1 MFKKKKELSEQIT
14 APEFEN
20 SVTGVEPV
28 HNKKKGKK
36 IAAISGIAAALIV
49 GGGIAAY
56 NLSPLIKNQVKLRTM
71 KPENY
76 YAWVN
81 TENAETFAKSIRE
94 KYEKMLDNYGNG
106 TQTSVSL
113 KYVPTDAV
121 KDLALSDLSSEDD
134 QVLYDFIN
142 NIESI
147 QLNIDAQNKKGSTLT
162 SASAVV
168 NDEKLLSLDMFVD
181 SINMDYFMR
190 FPELTQKWLGFSI
203 GDAMYGEAQEIFRI
217 YQDIL
222 NNPASYLS
230 PDELEEEIIKYTDLW
245 NTCIE
250 DVKIEKSEEVG
261 ICDIEV
267 KYTIASVKI
276 DGDLAYELS
285 ENFLTAIRD
294 DEIIRN
300 IAVNKIDL
308 IDEEDYED
316 TLNEALEDIKAD
328 YDDGDYDDEE
338 TVTFSTYIDAQG
350 VIRGFEFKEDSDNKF
365 VCAFG
370 KDKDDVRGEITL
382 IEEGDEDF
390 SINLYAEETSKDT
403 YGGSIDFSY
412 ATARYNDETDE
423 IENTE
428 ETISVEFDDFKIT
441 NKDKFYFNADVTLK
455 LPEIDPIDLS
465 FTSDNSSQTI
475 SYDIKFDEE
484 DYGTVSLTYS
494 SSEGA
499 DFEIPDKDNS
509 FMVDIYDDEEPDFTQ
524 YVSKDEMESFICNLL
539 EKLGFDKDISAEAAK
554 ESAEEI
560 YDDTD
565 WDFGGYDDDDD
576 FLYDDYEWDD
586 YDYDQD
592 IAVVDDVQDSTQ
604 FHYGFDWNEDDEE
617 YMKWNNNSKSFV

>member
-1 MFKKKKELSEQIT
+1 MFKKKKDITEPIT

-28 HNKKKGKK
+28 LKKKKGKK
-36 IAAISGIAAALIV
+36 VAIISGISAAVLV

-81 TENAETFAKSIRE
+81 TENAETFAKSVRE

-106 TQTSVSL
+106 TQTSMSL
-113 KYVPTDAV
+113 KYVPTDIA
-121 KDLALSDLSSEDD
+121 KDWAIDDLFYLDAEEDDLD

-142 NIESI
+142 DLENI
-147 QLNIDAQNKKGSTLT
+147 QFNVDVQKKNGNSLT
-162 SASAVV
+162 SVSGLV
-168 NDEKLLSLDMFVD
+168 NDEQLLSADVFVA

-190 FPELTQKWLGFSI
+190 IPELTQRWLGFSI
-203 GDAMYGEAQEIFRI
+203 GDAMDGDAKEIFQI

-222 NNPASYLS
+222 SDPASYLS

-250 DVKIEKSEEVG
+250 DVKLEKSEEVG

-276 DGDLAYELS
+276 DGDLAYEIS
-285 ENFLTAIRD
+285 KNFLTAIRD

-300 IAVNKIDL
+300 IAVNKIGL
-308 IDEEDYED
+308 IDENEYED
-316 TLNEALEDIKAD
+316 ELNEALDDIKTD
-328 YDDGDYDDEE
+328 YDDDDLNDMD

-350 VIRGFEFKEDSDNKF
+350 TIRGFEFKEDSENKF

-370 KDKDDVRGEITL
+370 KDKDDVRGEISLTSNG
-382 IEEGDEDF
+382 EEDF
-390 SINLYAEETSKDT
+390 CISLYAEETSKDV
-403 YGGSIDFSY
+403 YGGSIDITY
-412 ATARYNDETDE
+412 ATARYDDVTDE
-423 IENTE
+423 IEDTE
-428 ETISVEFDDFKIT
+428 ETVSVEFDNFEIV

-455 LPEIDPIDLS
+455 IPDVDPIDLS
-465 FTSDNSSQTI
+465 FTADSSSQTI
-475 SYDIKFDEE
+475 SYDINIDEE
-484 DYGTVSLTYS
+484 DYGTISLTYS
-494 SSEGA
+494 ASEGA
-499 DFEIPDKDNS
+499 DFEVPDKESS
-509 FMVDIYDDEEPDFTQ
+509 FMFDAYDDEELDFTQ
-524 YVSKDEMESFICNLL
+524 YVSKDEMEAFICELL

-554 ESAEEI
+554 ESADEI

-565 WDFGGYDDDDD
+565 WDFGGYDSDDD

-586 YDYDQD
+586 YDYD
-592 IAVVDDVQDSTQ
+592 DDYDLDDFDLDS
-604 FHYGFDWNEDDEE
+604 DE
-617 YMKWNNNSKSFV
+617 YMKWDNESQSFV